1 MLDEFFAGFLSLDL
15 LLDVCVVLR
24 LLDFMLKGLRVS
36 VEDLRADKFGVFVR
50 VLEGR
55 LGVYRLR

>member
-1 MLDEFFAGFLSLDL
+1 MLDEFFDGFLPLDL

-24 LLDFMLKGLRVS
+24 LLDFMLKGLRVF
-36 VEDLRADKFGVFVR
+36 VEDLRADEFGGFVR